1 MEKEK
6 ARRILIAGAAL
17 LLSAQ
22 SSIAQDMSKAF
33 TAIDGV
39 TNGLKSNFSKVYTLV
54 IIIGS
59 VVGIIGAIQVYSKWQ
74 NNDPNTTKM
83 AGAWFGAALFL
94 IAAGVFLKSAFG
106 IT

>member
-1 MEKEK
+1 MKREK
-6 ARRILIAGAAL
+6 AEKILIAGAAL

-22 SSIAQDMSKAF
+22 SSMAQDMNKAF
-33 TAIDGV
+33 SALDGV

-54 IIIGS
+54 IIIGA

-74 NNDPNTTKM
+74 SNDTNTTKL
-83 AGAWFGAALFL
+83 AGAWFGSALFL
-94 IAAGVFLKSAFG
+94 IAAGVFLKTAFG